1 MEMSEIQAAR
11 LLLGGGGAGP
21 GGSQQGPSGLGG
33 YDSASVR
40 YGTVTAVDAEAGTV
54 TVLLDG
60 QAAPITLTDATAS
73 TRLKVG
79 DRVKI
84 VKQGQSW
91 VIDLAGGI
99 SRALD
104 ASVEEA
110 KKQFAADKV
119 RMDEHDKA
127 MEQYEK
133 DMAAAKDELAGID
146 GKISDAVDT
155 AISQLETPDGGN
167 RIYAGETEPATPD
180 GGFKAGD
187 LWYKTNSSSQIT
199 AVKVWNSTVW
209 NGYDMVANSILV
221 AGSVGSTLIA
231 DGAVTTAKITS
242 GAVTADQIAAN
253 TITGAEIRADSVD
266 VNEIASGDIYCNR
279 LTATDGAGYTEMTGN
294 KLEML
299 DSDSRSLVAIWVE
312 GGVCY
317 INANLAEKIRIGTSS
332 GSVLNISNG
341 GFIFSS
347 MVPGFRVNGVSAV
360 ESFAIAP
367 GSATESFSAN
377 VPYSP
382 HKTSYAVVYYRCTYT
397 DAYGSVKFPI
407 TEGGSA
413 NVVLKELTAFEAADE
428 SIAVGCAENITV
440 ALGNYPNKTF
450 TITRG
455 NPYRFA
461 IKPSGN
467 NVNTNPGPQF
477 EITQVTL
484 CGA

>member
-1 MEMSEIQAAR
+1 MVQSRLTAAKQLR
-11 LLLGGGGAGP
+11 GLFTSGWDNAPRESSAGA
-21 GGSQQGPSGLGG
+21 
-33 YDSASVR
+33 SASVR
-40 YGTVTAVDAEAGTV
+40 YGVIQSIAGESVTA
-54 TVLLDG
+54 LLDG
-60 QAAPITLTDATAS
+60 SAEAVTLKDATAS
-73 TRLKVG
+73 TRLKAG

-104 ASVEEA
+104 TAVSEA
-110 KKQFAADKV
+110 NA
-119 RMDEHDKA
+119 RMDAHDKA

-133 DMAAAKDELAGID
+133 DMAAAKDELAGMD
-146 GKISDAVDT
+146 GKIDSAVKDAV
-155 AISQLETPDGGN
+155 SKLETPDGGN
-167 RIYAGETEPATPD
+167 HIYASADEPTAPE
-180 GGFKAGD
+180 GGFQAGD
-187 LWYKTNSSSQIT
+187 LWYQTNADCQIA
-199 AVKVWNSTVW
+199 AVKVWNGTVW

-279 LTATDGAGYTEMTGN
+279 LMATDGAGYTEMTGN

-299 DSDSRSLVAIWVE
+299 DSDSRSLVAIWVK

-317 INANLAEKIRIGTSS
+317 IEANLAERISIGTNS
-332 GSVLNISNG
+332 GSLLNISNG

-347 MVPGFRVNGVSAV
+347 MSPGFRVNRVSAV
-360 ESFAIAP
+360 ESLAIAP
-367 GSATESFSAN
+367 GSATESFSKRVN
-377 VPYSP
+377 YQMPNL
-382 HKTSYAVVYYRCTYT
+382 SYAVIYYKCTYT

-407 TEGGSA
+407 TNGGSA

-428 SIAVGCAENITV
+428 SIAVGCAERITV
-440 ALGNYPNKTF
+440 ALDNSPNKTL

-467 NVNTNPGPQF
+467 NINANPGPQF
-477 EITQVTL
+477 EIMQVTL
-484 CGA
+484 CG

>member
-1 MEMSEIQAAR
+1 MEMSEVQAAR
-11 LLLGGGGAGP
+11 LLLGGDGRAGQAASRQV
-21 GGSQQGPSGLGG
+21 GQE
-33 YDSASVR
+33 SASVR
-40 YGTVTAVDAEAGTV
+40 YGEVKSVDAEAGTV

-60 QAAPITLTDATAS
+60 QAREITLTDATAS
-73 TRLKVG
+73 TRLKAG

-104 ASVEEA
+104 TAVSEA
-110 KKQFAADKV
+110 NA
-119 RMDEHDKA
+119 RMDAHDKA

-133 DMAAAKDELAGID
+133 DMAAAKDELAGMD

-199 AVKVWNSTVW
+199 AVKVWNGTVW

-299 DSDSRSLVAIWVE
+299 DSGSRSLFSIWVE

-317 INANLAEKIRIGTSS
+317 IHANLAEKISIGTNS
-332 GSVLNISNG
+332 GSLLNISNG

-428 SIAVGCAENITV
+428 SMAVGCAENITV

-467 NVNTNPGPQF
+467 NFNANPGSQF

-484 CGA
+484 CGQ

>member
-11 LLLGGGGAGP
+11 LLLGGDGSAGQAA
-21 GGSQQGPSGLGG
+21 SRQVASA
-33 YDSASVR
+33 ASVR
-40 YGTVTAVDAEAGTV
+40 YGEVKSVDAEAGTV

-60 QAAPITLTDATAS
+60 QAEPISLTDATAS
-73 TRLKVG
+73 TRLKAG

-104 ASVEEA
+104 TAVNEASA
-110 KKQFAADKV
+110 
-119 RMDEHDKA
+119 RMDAHDKT
-127 MEQYEK
+127 
-133 DMAAAKDELAGID
+133 MAQQQKEIKAAQDELAGMD
-146 GKISDAVDT
+146 GKISDAVDA

-167 RIYAGETEPATPD
+167 HIYAGETEPTPPKD
-180 GGFKAGD
+180 GFQAGD
-187 LWYKTNSSSQIT
+187 LWYQTNASGQIA
-199 AVKVWNSTVW
+199 AVKVWNGTVW
-209 NGYDMVANSILV
+209 NDFDLLATSILV

-231 DGAVTTAKITS
+231 DGAVTTSKIT
-242 GAVTADQIAAN
+242 AKAITADKIAAN

-266 VNEIASGDIYCNR
+266 VNEIASGDIDCKR

-299 DSDSRSLVAIWVE
+299 DSGSRSLVAIWVE

-317 INANLAEKIRIGTSS
+317 INANLAEKISIGTNS

-347 MVPGFRVNGVSAV
+347 MMPGFRVNGVSAV

-397 DAYGSVKFPI
+397 DTVGSVKFPI

-428 SIAVGCAENITV
+428 SIALGCAENITV
-440 ALGNYPNKTF
+440 ALGNSPNKTF
-450 TITRG
+450 AITRG

-467 NVNTNPGPQF
+467 SINSNPGAQF
-477 EITQVTL
+477 EVTQVTL
-484 CGA
+484 CGE

>member
-11 LLLGGGGAGP
+11 LLLGGDGRAGQAASRQV
-21 GGSQQGPSGLGG
+21 GQE
-33 YDSASVR
+33 SASVR
-40 YGTVTAVDAEAGTV
+40 YGEAKSVDAEAGTV

-60 QAAPITLTDATAS
+60 QSQEITLTDATAS
-73 TRLKVG
+73 TRLKAG

-104 ASVEEA
+104 TEVSKANA
-110 KKQFAADKV
+110 
-119 RMDEHDKA
+119 RMDAHDKKMA
-127 MEQYEK
+127 EQQKEIK
-133 DMAAAKDELAGID
+133 AAQDELAGMD

-199 AVKVWNSTVW
+199 AVKVWNGTQW

-231 DGAVTTAKITS
+231 DGAVTTAKITA

-253 TITGAEIRADSVD
+253 TITGEEIKAKSVD
-266 VNEIASGDIYCNR
+266 VNSIASGDIYCER
-279 LTATDGAGYTEMTGN
+279 LTATDGAGYTEMTGS

-299 DSDSRSLVAIWVE
+299 DSDSKILFAVWVE
-312 GGVCY
+312 NGVCHLDAVNTDM
-317 INANLAEKIRIGTSS
+317 ISIDTLS
-332 GSVLNISNG
+332 GSTFKITNSG
-341 GFIFSS
+341 YIFSS
-347 MVPGFRVNGVSAV
+347 MNPGFRVNGVSAV
-360 ESFAIAP
+360 ESYPITP
-367 GSATESFSAN
+367 GSATESFSKQVN
-377 VPYSP
+377 YPIPNLSF
-382 HKTSYAVVYYRCTYT
+382 AVVYYKCTYADT
-397 DAYGSVKFPI
+397 VGSVKFLI
-407 TEGGSA
+407 TKGEFA
-413 NVVLKELTAFEAADE
+413 NVVLKDFVDVDDSMIVGCIEN
-428 SIAVGCAENITV
+428 IAVSVDTAMKFTV
-440 ALGNYPNKTF
+440 
-450 TITRG
+450 TRG
-455 NPYRFA
+455 KPLRFA
-461 IKPSGN
+461 IKDSGN
-467 NVNTNPGPQF
+467 SINSNPGSQF

-484 CGA
+484 CG

>member
-1 MEMSEIQAAR
+1 MVQSRLTAAKQLR
-11 LLLGGGGAGP
+11 GLFTSGWDNAPRESSAGA
-21 GGSQQGPSGLGG
+21 
-33 YDSASVR
+33 SASVR
-40 YGTVTAVDAEAGTV
+40 YGVVQSIAGESVTM
-54 TVLLDG
+54 LLDG
-60 QAAPITLTDATAS
+60 SAEAVTLKDATAS
-73 TRLKVG
+73 TRLKAG

-84 VKQGQSW
+84 VKRGQSW

-104 ASVEEA
+104 TAVSEA
-110 KKQFAADKV
+110 NA
-119 RMDEHDKA
+119 RMDAHDKA

-167 RIYAGETEPATPD
+167 HIYASADEPTAPE
-180 GGFKAGD
+180 GGFQAGD
-187 LWYKTNSSSQIT
+187 LWYQTNASGQIA
-199 AVKVWNSTVW
+199 AVKVWNGTVW

-279 LTATDGAGYTEMTGN
+279 LTATDGAGYAEMTGN

-299 DSDSRSLVAIWVE
+299 DSGSRSLFSIWVE

-317 INANLAEKIRIGTSS
+317 IHANLAEKISIGTNS
-332 GSVLNISNG
+332 GSLLNINNA
-341 GFIFSS
+341 GFTFSS

-397 DAYGSVKFPI
+397 DTYESMKFPI
-407 TEGGSA
+407 TEGGSTT
-413 NVVLKELTAFEAADE
+413 VVLKELTAFEGAYE
-428 SIAVGCAENITV
+428 SMAVGCAEYITV

-450 TITRG
+450 TITRS

-467 NVNTNPGPQF
+467 VVNANPGPQF

-484 CGA
+484 CGQ

>member
-11 LLLGGGGAGP
+11 LLLGGDGRAGQAASRQV
-21 GGSQQGPSGLGG
+21 GQE
-33 YDSASVR
+33 SASVR
-40 YGTVTAVDAEAGTV
+40 YGEVTAVDAEAGTV

-60 QAAPITLTDATAS
+60 QAEPIALTDATAS
-73 TRLKVG
+73 ERLKAG

-104 ASVEEA
+104 TAVNEASA
-110 KKQFAADKV
+110 
-119 RMDEHDKA
+119 RMDAHDQA
-127 MEQYEK
+127 MAQQQ
-133 DMAAAKDELAGID
+133 AAIEAAQAELAGID

-155 AISQLETPDGGN
+155 AISRIETPDGGN
-167 RIYAGETEPATPD
+167 HIYAGETEPATPD

-199 AVKVWNSTVW
+199 AVKVWNGTVW
-209 NGYDMVANSILV
+209 NDFDMVANSILV

-231 DGAVTTAKITS
+231 DGAVTTAKITAK
-242 GAVTADQIAAN
+242 AVTADQIAAN

-266 VNEIASGDIYCNR
+266 VNEIASGDIYCKR
-279 LTATDGAGYTEMTGN
+279 LAATDGAGYTEMTGS

-299 DSDSRSLVAIWVE
+299 DSGSRSLVAIWVE

-317 INANLAEKIRIGTSS
+317 INANLAEKISIGTNS

-347 MVPGFRVNGVSAV
+347 MMPGFRVNGVSAV

-397 DAYGSVKFPI
+397 DTVGSVKFPI

-413 NVVLKELTAFEAADE
+413 NVVLKDFVDVND
-428 SIAVGCAENITV
+428 SMIVGCIENIAV
-440 ALGNYPNKTF
+440 ALGKSPNKTF
-450 TITRG
+450 TVTRG
-455 NPYRFA
+455 KPFRFA
-461 IKPSGN
+461 MQSSGTSIN
-467 NVNTNPGPQF
+467 GNPGTQF

-484 CGA
+484 CGE